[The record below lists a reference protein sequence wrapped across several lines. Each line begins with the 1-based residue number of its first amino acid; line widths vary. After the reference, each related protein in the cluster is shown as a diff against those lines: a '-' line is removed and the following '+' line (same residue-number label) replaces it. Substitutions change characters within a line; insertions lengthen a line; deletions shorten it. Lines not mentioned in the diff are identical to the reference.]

1 MDDHDIRTLKILER
15 IEEDQYPSQRA
26 IAKKL
31 NISLGLVNSFIKRL
45 VNKGYFKITT
55 IPANRV
61 KYILTPKGAA
71 EKTRLTVEYVRY
83 SLNYYKATRQK
94 LGGKFQ
100 ELAERG
106 VKRIVFYGFEE
117 LAEIAFV
124 ALQDFPI
131 DLVAVVD
138 EKKAGDTVWGRPV
151 IAPGE
156 LVHYEFDVVFVTIV
170 GLEVDDLA
178 ERLSGMGIARQKVMG
193 L

>member
-117 LAEIAFV
+117 L
-124 ALQDFPI
+124 DFPI